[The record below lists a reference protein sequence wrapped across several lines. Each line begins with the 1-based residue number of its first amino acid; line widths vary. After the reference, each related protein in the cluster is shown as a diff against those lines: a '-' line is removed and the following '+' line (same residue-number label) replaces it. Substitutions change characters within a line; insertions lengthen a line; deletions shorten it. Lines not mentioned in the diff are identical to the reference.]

1 MILIKFF
8 DDQSNFGF
16 AILPDGSNIFAHF
29 DDLSKGGI
37 SKEILNHAKYNYT
50 ITLSFIVMNYLGKNN
65 KPSKK
70 AVEIQLVN
78 IEGPRPNET

>member
-1 MILIKFF
+1 MKFF
-8 DDQSNFGF
+8 DDTQNFGF
-16 AILPDGSNIFAHF
+16 AVLPDGSNIFAHF

-37 SKEILNHAKYNYT
+37 SKEVLNHAKYNYT
-50 ITLSFIVMNYLGKNN
+50 ISLSFIVMNYLGKNN

-78 IEGPRPNET
+78 IEPPKAAE